1 MTEESKLALIVFQ
14 MFGVQVAFSMNFWR
28 ESIFFTL
35 QTTFNST
42 SESRV
47 QASPSLP
54 RRD

>member
-14 MFGVQVAFSMNFWR
+14 TYGVQVACSMNFSR

-42 SESRV
+42 SELRV
-47 QASPSLP
+47 QVSPSLP
-54 RRD
+54 KRD